1 MTHCS
6 CAARARFVRSLTFLS
21 LLLCVVHS
29 RPQEIPPRNFTVQIT
44 ASVQEAPAQ
53 IVLNWPDEG
62 DATSYE
68 ISRRTLASGWTQIG
82 SIPGGAISFT
92 DADVA
97 VGTPYEYKIV
107 KTTPFTYAGYGYLR
121 AGIQVPATDQR
132 GTIILVVE
140 TGVAGALISELDLLQ
155 RDLTGDR
162 WLVIRRDVAIND
174 TAAAVKDQIKSIYDS
189 DPTNVKA
196 IFLFGHVPV
205 AYSGDIAPDGHA
217 NHRGAWPADVYYGDM
232 DGIWTDNTVNTTTA
246 ERETNHNI
254 PGDGKFDQSVIP
266 SDIELMVGRVD
277 LHDMTCYA
285 NKSNARS
292 EVDLLRQ
299 YLNKNHTFRT
309 GQLPVERRALMCDNF
324 GDKGR
329 DRIGGSG
336 WRTFPGAVGSDIR
349 EVGFGE
355 YFPTASSES
364 YLWSYGSGGGSYY
377 YSTGIGTSDDFA
389 LNEVRVVFTMFTGS
403 YFGDWNNESNFLRAA
418 LGSGSILTAT
428 YSGFP
433 HTHYFPMSLG
443 EPIGHCIRISQNNGQ
458 GGLYPPWGQGTRQ
471 IHVSLQ
477 GDPTLRLHPVKP
489 AANLSA
495 SVFDGRAHLSWE
507 ASGDNDLQ
515 GYQIYRALSPEG
527 PFTRLTEQPVSS
539 TTFSDSPA
547 PAVYT
552 YMVRAVKLEQ
562 TPSGTYFNPSAGT
575 FVSANISGTPIG
587 NQLQLFARPSSQ
599 TELLIEV
606 SGNRGQRFRLESS
619 NDFVEWTVAVEATL
633 VDSSIELSVTINR
646 WDPGIFLRAVT
657 LP

>member
-1 MTHCS
+1 MTHWS
-6 CAARARFVRSLTFLS
+6 CAARTGFVRSLTFLS

-29 RPQEIPPRNFTVQIT
+29 RPQEIPRNFTVQIT

-53 IVLNWPDEG
+53 IILNWPDEG
-62 DATSYE
+62 DASSYE
-68 ISRRTLASGWTQIG
+68 ISRRTLDSGWTQIG

-97 VGTPYEYKIV
+97 VGSPYEYKII
-107 KTTPFTYAGYGYLR
+107 KTTPFTYTGYGYLR

-132 GTIILVVE
+132 GKIVLVVE
-140 TGVAGALISELDLLQ
+140 NSVASSLISELDLLH
-155 RDLTGDR
+155 RDMTGDG
-162 WLVIRRDVAIND
+162 WMVIRREVALND
-174 TAAAVKDQIKSIYDS
+174 TPAEVKDQIKLIYDS

-196 IFLFGHVPV
+196 VFLFGHVPV

-232 DGIWTDNTVNTTTA
+232 DGIWTDNSVKTTTA

-266 SDIELMVGRVD
+266 TDVELMIGRVD
-277 LHDMTCYA
+277 LHNMTCYA
-285 NKSNARS
+285 NKSNSRN
-292 EVDLLRQ
+292 EIDLLRQ
-299 YLNKNHTFRT
+299 YLNKNHAFRT

-329 DRIGGSG
+329 DRIAGSG
-336 WRTFPGAVGSDIR
+336 WRTFPGAVGSNIQ

-355 YFPTASSES
+355 YFPTASSGS
-364 YLWSYGSGGGSYY
+364 YLWSYASGGGSYY
-377 YSTGIGTSDDFA
+377 YSTGVGTSDDFA
-389 LNEVRVVFTMFTGS
+389 LNEVRAVFTMFTGS

-418 LGSGSILTAT
+418 LGSGWILTAT

-433 HTHYFPMSLG
+433 HTIYFPMSLG
-443 EPIGHCIRISQNNGQ
+443 EPIGHCILISQNNGQ
-458 GGLYPPWGQGTRQ
+458 GGLYPPWSQGTRQ

-489 AANLSA
+489 AVNLSA
-495 SVFDGRAHLSWE
+495 SVSDGRAHLSWE
-507 ASGDNDLQ
+507 ASTDSNLQ

-539 TTFSDSPA
+539 TTFSDDPT

-562 TPSGTYFNPSAGT
+562 TPSGTYFNPSVGT
-575 FVSANISGTPIG
+575 FVSASISGTPIG
-587 NQLQLFARPSSQ
+587 SQLQLFARRVSQ
-599 TELLIEV
+599 SQVVVKVT
-606 SGNRGQRFRLESS
+606 GNLGQHFRLESS
-619 NDFVEWTVAVEATL
+619 NDFIEWTDTGEATL
-633 VDSSIELSVTINR
+633 ADFSIELLVSIDSGHHGT
-646 WDPGIFLRAVT
+646 FLRAVAIQ
-657 LP
+657 